1 MGMLEAER
9 IGEVL
14 WITGNVMPSEEKA
27 LQQAV
32 QEFVSQVKTPGRTLD
47 MSGVRYISSSAAK
60 ALLTLAQEA
69 KEGGGGG
76 KLKVRSSIP
85 VVRTLSL
92 LGAETYLEIEPCQK
106 PNPKPTLGQQTG
118 SSDSVGKLLPVAP
131 RPAGTRDSNTRLQAI
146 NPPRAEGSEPA
157 PAPGT
162 VIRPGTRESHTQLP
176 VATSPTETVMERR
189 SSVGL
194 NAPGTS
200 AVRAPSA
207 ASATEQNAL
216 ANAQARAGLPLATD
230 DAELREDLALL
241 KSLIVMRTYTFQ
253 IPATKNDITGK
264 VLARAGGPWIIVDS
278 HGARKFINIRHVA
291 VVDLLA

>member
-9 IGEVL
+9 IGDVL

-32 QEFVSQVKTPGRTLD
+32 QEFVGQAKTPSRALD
-47 MSGVRYISSSAAK
+47 MYGVRYISSSAAK

-69 KEGGGGG
+69 KEAGGG

-92 LGAETYLEIEPCQK
+92 LGAEAYLDIEPCQK

-131 RPAGTRDSNTRLQAI
+131 RPTRDSNTRLQAI
-146 NPPRAEGSEPA
+146 APTRDSNTRLPTVGAPTVEPA
-157 PAPGT
+157 A
-162 VIRPGTRESHTQLP
+162 RPGTRESNTQLP
-176 VATSPTETVMERR
+176 AVTSPTETVVERR
-189 SSVGL
+189 STVGL

-207 ASATEQNAL
+207 SSTIEQSAL

-230 DAELREDLALL
+230 DA
-241 KSLIVMRTYTFQ
+241 
-253 IPATKNDITGK
+253 
-264 VLARAGGPWIIVDS
+264 
-278 HGARKFINIRHVA
+278 
-291 VVDLLA
+291 